1 MLTELPNLKRLIL
14 RGNNISTVFASQSG
28 DDKDKSTF
36 QFSRTLTYL
45 DVSQNK
51 IDSWQFINELVTAF
65 PGLDSLRISGNP
77 LHDRAVAPTSVTGL
91 PEKPMTVDEAFMLT
105 LARLENL
112 TSLNYSKI
120 TQQDRNN
127 GELYY
132 LSLIGKELSASSASD
147 EARILGMHPR
157 YSALCDIYGVPTIIR
172 KSEGV
177 QGSNIKPGSV
187 AARLV
192 NFEFYQVSTASTS
205 ETAIKAASKSCLIP
219 KTFDT
224 YKIKTIVSRLFSLAP
239 LRFRLVWETEEW
251 DPVEEFN
258 ILGGEEWDSDDEG
271 DHQNEKCERDGQN
284 NDRTEPT
291 VVKADGS
298 KFIRREVELVDSAR
312 QVGFWFD
319 DHTHRVRV
327 RVERL

>member
-14 RGNNISTVFASQSG
+14 RGNNIYTVFASQSG

-51 IDSWQFINELVTAF
+51 IDSWQFINDLVTAF
-65 PGLDSLRISGNP
+65 PGLNSLRISGNP

-120 TQQDRNN
+120 TPQDRNN
-127 GELYY
+127 AELYY

-157 YSALCDIYGVPTIIR
+157 YSALCDIYGVPTIVR
-172 KSEGV
+172 KSEGF

-192 NFEFYQVSTASTS
+192 NFEFYQASSASTS
-205 ETAIKAASKSCLIP
+205 ETAIKVASKSCLIP

-239 LRFRLVWETEEW
+239 LQFRLVWETEEW

-271 DHQNEKCERDGQN
+271 DHQNKNCERYGQN
-284 NDRTEPT
+284 NDRTELT

-319 DHTHRVRV
+319 DHTDRVRV